1 MITSVLD
8 VKVLLL
14 VSTFKEKRER
24 VGVFSVIVKSS
35 QTFVSSSKRVAVD
48 TIAKYSF
55 PLQASGGV
63 RADPELLP
71 HGQAA
76 LPHRRV
82 RPAVRGGA
90 RVLGSR
96 HKPSRAN

>member
-1 MITSVLD
+1 MGFLKKSVLNLPD
-8 VKVLLL
+8 YI
-14 VSTFKEKRER
+14 F
-24 VGVFSVIVKSS
+24 
-35 QTFVSSSKRVAVD
+35 QT
-48 TIAKYSF
+48 
-55 PLQASGGV
+55 SGGV

-90 RVLGSR
+90 RVLGPR
-96 HKPSRAN
+96 QQPGGANK

>member
-1 MITSVLD
+1 M
-8 VKVLLL
+8 
-14 VSTFKEKRER
+14 
-24 VGVFSVIVKSS
+24 
-35 QTFVSSSKRVAVD
+35 
-48 TIAKYSF
+48 
-55 PLQASGGV
+55 QAPGRV

-90 RVLGSR
+90 RVLGPR

>member
-1 MITSVLD
+1 MVHGALKWNLSCIYWII
-8 VKVLLL
+8 
-14 VSTFKEKRER
+14 F
-24 VGVFSVIVKSS
+24 
-35 QTFVSSSKRVAVD
+35 QT
-48 TIAKYSF
+48 
-55 PLQASGGV
+55 PGGV

-90 RVLGSR
+90 RVLGPR
-96 HKPSRAN
+96 HKSSRAI

>member
-1 MITSVLD
+1 MVHGFLKLNLSCSYWIL
-8 VKVLLL
+8 
-14 VSTFKEKRER
+14 F
-24 VGVFSVIVKSS
+24 
-35 QTFVSSSKRVAVD
+35 QT
-48 TIAKYSF
+48 
-55 PLQASGGV
+55 PGGV

-90 RVLGSR
+90 RVLGPR
-96 HKPSRAN
+96 QQPGGANK